1 MSAPAPVAVSR
12 PYTADSTEG
21 RIMLALRAGT
31 CEGPALEERFG
42 SDYDHVLKKLS
53 AAGLVT
59 SVKADRSRYWS
70 LTPEGRAAC
79 PYRNPLLVTAA
90 GTPEPPAPAPRSRST
105 VTEDPKPMSPTLKE
119 SVLKAIRES
128 GPDGTTAA
136 DLVARF
142 GQGAYVSISRLV
154 DEGTIFRPRKG
165 HVVCV
170 AFRPQ
175 VTLPAITRSDN
186 PRALAAILAPGAA
199 ESDLDHESHP
209 ESDLESDPES
219 DPEYAAP
226 WAPVPGPFL
235 TAPRI
240 TIDDSGA
247 MTLSQPGLGTFTLAP
262 PVVARLG
269 RFLGAFDAPGVPS

>member
-1 MSAPAPVAVSR
+1 MSAPAPVAASR

-21 RIMLALRAGT
+21 RVLLALRAGT
-31 CEGPALEERFG
+31 CEGTALEERFG

-59 SVKADRSRYWS
+59 SVKADRARYWS
-70 LTPEGRAAC
+70 LTPVGRAAC
-79 PYRNPLLVTAA
+79 PHRNPLLDPAA
-90 GTPEPPAPAPRSRST
+90 GAPEPHAPAPRSRCT
-105 VTEDPKPMSPTLKE
+105 ATEDPKPMSPLLKE

-142 GQGAYVSISRLV
+142 GQGAYVSISRLI

-170 AFRPQ
+170 AFRHQ

-186 PRALAAILAPGAA
+186 PRALAAILAPGAT
-199 ESDLDHESHP
+199 ESAPDPDPQSAFPGAP
-209 ESDLESDPES
+209 E
-219 DPEYAAP
+219 A
-226 WAPVPGPFL
+226 VPCL

-247 MTLSQPGLGTFTLAP
+247 LTLSQPGLGTFTLAP

>member
-1 MSAPAPVAVSR
+1 MSAPAPVAASR
-12 PYTADSTEG
+12 PYTAESIEG
-21 RIMLALRAGT
+21 RVLLALRAGT

-42 SDYDHVLKKLS
+42 SAYDYVLEKLS
-53 AAGLVT
+53 AAKLVV
-59 SVKADRSRYWS
+59 SVKADRARYWS

-79 PYRNPLLVTAA
+79 PYRNPLLDPAA

-105 VTEDPKPMSPTLKE
+105 ATEDPKPMSPPLKE
-119 SVLKAIRES
+119 SVLKAIRKS
-128 GPDGTTAA
+128 GPDGITAA

-154 DEGTIFRPRKG
+154 DEGAIFRPRKG

-186 PRALAAILAPGAA
+186 PRALAAILAPGAT
-199 ESDLDHESHP
+199 
-209 ESDLESDPES
+209 ESDPAPES
-219 DPEYAAP
+219 ASAVSPETGAY
-226 WAPVPGPFL
+226 L

-262 PVVARLG
+262 PVVARMG

>member
-1 MSAPAPVAVSR
+1 MSAPAPVAASR

-21 RIMLALRAGT
+21 RVLLALRAGT

-90 GTPEPPAPAPRSRST
+90 GPDGVTAADLRTTFLSRGGRFVAYVSAAGAPESPAPAPRSR
-105 VTEDPKPMSPTLKE
+105 
-119 SVLKAIRES
+119 
-128 GPDGTTAA
+128 
-136 DLVARF
+136 
-142 GQGAYVSISRLV
+142 
-154 DEGTIFRPRKG
+154 
-165 HVVCV
+165 C
-170 AFRPQ
+170 Q

-186 PRALAAILAPGAA
+186 PRALAAILASGAA
-199 ESDLDHESHP
+199 ESDPAP
-209 ESDLESDPES
+209 ESASAVSPETGA
-219 DPEYAAP
+219 Y
-226 WAPVPGPFL
+226 L

-247 MTLSQPGLGTFTLAP
+247 LTLSQPGLGTFTLAP